1 MKNEVI
7 TLKEKVL
14 KYEEKV
20 KKNEAKQKL
29 RGKELNTVLDT
40 GEKAELYQEFFEINT
55 EISLYTRRYEKLQN
69 LNEQTQKSYKD
80 MTNKLL
86 EFEKEYEKIK
96 DKDEAFA
103 DNSSKVKI
111 KEELGKLEKKN
122 KAITGKYD
130 SKIRAFTLKIKKLEE
145 ELNSLKTNKS
155 EIEQQLE
162 KKNDENRVQQLSL
175 NDLQIRSS
183 QQNKHYMKHS
193 SFSDDMFIT
202 EKMM

>member
-111 KEELGKLEKKN
+111 KEELGKLEKKKQSDN
-122 KAITGKYD
+122 R
-130 SKIRAFTLKIKKLEE
+130 KIR
-145 ELNSLKTNKS
+145 
-155 EIEQQLE
+155 
-162 KKNDENRVQQLSL
+162 
-175 NDLQIRSS
+175 
-183 QQNKHYMKHS
+183 
-193 SFSDDMFIT
+193 
-202 EKMM
+202 